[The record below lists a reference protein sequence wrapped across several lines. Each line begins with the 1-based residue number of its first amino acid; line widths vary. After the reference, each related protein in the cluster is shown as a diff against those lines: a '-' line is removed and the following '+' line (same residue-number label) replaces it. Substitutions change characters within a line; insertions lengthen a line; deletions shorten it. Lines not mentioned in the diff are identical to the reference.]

1 MERLGIEVISDEVV
15 SVRETNGFRVSTAAG
30 RIASARTILLATGKS
45 RNLPKNFNAQEFLGR
60 GVSQCAQCD
69 GFLMRNRALAVIGSG
84 DHAVAELSHLRQL
97 TDNLT
102 LFTNGETIT
111 TDRFPKNLPI
121 VTERITELY
130 ANDLGMLGGIRTE
143 HEEYPI
149 EGAFLAQGIASGSDF
164 AIRIGAIMDGENIRV
179 DRNYQTNVPGLFA
192 AGDCIGG
199 ILQISKAVSDGA
211 IAGLSINEY
220 LRSLPEGKE

>member
-1 MERLGIEVISDEVV
+1 M
-15 SVRETNGFRVSTAAG
+15 
-30 RIASARTILLATGKS
+30 
-45 RNLPKNFNAQEFLGR
+45 
-60 GVSQCAQCD
+60 
-69 GFLMRNRALAVIGSG
+69 
-84 DHAVAELSHLRQL
+84 AELSHLRQL

-143 HEEYPI
+143 HEDYPI
-149 EGAFLAQGIASGSDF
+149 EGAFLAQGIASGLDF

-211 IAGLSINEY
+211 IAGLSINES